1 MQTHYK
7 VLLNERH
14 SPPVFQPCLYRMHM
28 NPTNFYRNYYQT
40 YVERDVRQ
48 ISAIR
53 DAAAFEVFM
62 KILAGRVGQIVH
74 LSDLTG
80 ATGVST
86 TTLSEWLSV
95 LEASF
100 LVFRLCPYYKNYHKQ
115 LIKSPKIY
123 ITKPGLAA

>member
-53 DAAAFEVFM
+53 DAAAFGVFM
-62 KILAGRVGQIVH
+62 KLLAGRVSRPNCPPVRPRWRYRCEYNDTQRVAERARSIISH
-74 LSDLTG
+74 
-80 ATGVST
+80 VSFT
-86 TTLSEWLSV
+86 PIL
-95 LEASF
+95 
-100 LVFRLCPYYKNYHKQ
+100 
-115 LIKSPKIY
+115 
-123 ITKPGLAA
+123 